1 MKVVKKG
8 ETYKKAEE
16 VSWRL
21 IKGPCVCAKS
31 FLNAMEAPEKE
42 RHDQI
47 WVPKRSLWLQHERV
61 LEEASWR
68 QGDGLGGSGP
78 GQMRGWRPEGLC
90 RDEKCSGHKVK

>member
-1 MKVVKKG
+1 MCQV
-8 ETYKKAEE
+8 
-16 VSWRL
+16 
-21 IKGPCVCAKS
+21 
-31 FLNAMEAPEKE
+31 FPECNGSPGKE

-78 GQMRGWRPEGLC
+78 GQRRGWRPEGLC
-90 RDEKCSGHKVK
+90 RDEKCSGDKVKELDDLGGRRKKMEASRFLLGFWLG